1 MKVVISFDFPGEL
14 EEVIDPDIIS
24 EELLELVKAHIT
36 LAKDDVVSD
45 IKEDDEDWA
54 VEVASSFNQ
63 VIGSLESRVWRTRT
77 DQIMGKLDP
86 T

>member
-14 EEVIDPDIIS
+14 EEAVDPDIIS

-54 VEVASSFNQ
+54 VEVASSFNH

-77 DQIMGKLDP
+77 DQIMSKLDP